1 MSISLTIIIAL
12 LVLLLIFGASFYV
25 VYKDNKKLK
34 NQIEAYKMETE
45 SLHKNIAY
53 LMKNAEDIAKIK
65 KEADKISDKINGAK
79 TDEEISDIVSAI
91 ISANNDRVQKH

>member
-12 LVLLLIFGASFYV
+12 LVLLLIFEASLSV

-34 NQIEAYKMETE
+34 NQIEAYKTETE
-45 SLHKNIAY
+45 SLQKNIAY
-53 LMKNAEDIAKIK
+53 LMKNAEDVAKIK
-65 KEADKISDKINGAK
+65 NEADKISDKINGAK

-91 ISANNDRVQKH
+91 ISANNDRVQK

>member
-12 LVLLLIFGASFYV
+12 LVLLLIFGASLSV

-34 NQIEAYKMETE
+34 NQIEAYKTETE

-53 LMKNAEDIAKIK
+53 LMKNAEDVAKIK

>member
-12 LVLLLIFGASFYV
+12 LVLLLIFGACLSAI
-25 VYKDNKKLK
+25 YKDNKKLK
-34 NQIEAYKMETE
+34 NQIEAYKMEAE
-45 SLHKNIAY
+45 SLQKNIAY
-53 LMKNAEDIAKIK
+53 LMKNAEDVAKIK

-91 ISANNDRVQKH
+91 ISANNDRVQK

>member
-12 LVLLLIFGASFYV
+12 LVIVLIFGACVSV

-34 NQIEAYKMETE
+34 NQIEAYKTEAE

-53 LMKNAEDIAKIK
+53 LMKNAEEVAKIK

-91 ISANNDRVQKH
+91 ISANNDRVQK

>member
-12 LVLLLIFGASFYV
+12 LVLLLIFGACFSV

-45 SLHKNIAY
+45 SLQKNIAY
-53 LMKNAEDIAKIK
+53 LMKNAEDVAKIK

-91 ISANNDRVQKH
+91 ISANNDRVQKQ

>member
-1 MSISLTIIIAL
+1 MIISLTIIIAL
-12 LVLLLIFGASFYV
+12 LVLLLIFGASLSV

-34 NQIEAYKMETE
+34 NQIEAYKTETE
-45 SLHKNIAY
+45 SLQKNIAY

-65 KEADKISDKINGAK
+65 KESDKIRDNINGAK
-79 TDEEISDIVSAI
+79 TNEEISDIVSAI

>member
-12 LVLLLIFGASFYV
+12 LVLLLIFGASLSV
-25 VYKDNKKLK
+25 VYKGNKKLK
-34 NQIEAYKMETE
+34 NQIEAYKMEAE
-45 SLHKNIAY
+45 SLQKNIAY
-53 LMKNAEDIAKIK
+53 LMKNAEDVAKIK

>member
-12 LVLLLIFGASFYV
+12 LVIVLIFGACFSV

-34 NQIEAYKMETE
+34 NQIEAYKMEAE

-53 LMKNAEDIAKIK
+53 LMKNAEEINRIK
-65 KEADKISDKINGAK
+65 KEADGISEKINGAK
-79 TDEEISDIVSAI
+79 SDEEISDIVSAI
-91 ISANNDRVQKH
+91 ISANNDRV